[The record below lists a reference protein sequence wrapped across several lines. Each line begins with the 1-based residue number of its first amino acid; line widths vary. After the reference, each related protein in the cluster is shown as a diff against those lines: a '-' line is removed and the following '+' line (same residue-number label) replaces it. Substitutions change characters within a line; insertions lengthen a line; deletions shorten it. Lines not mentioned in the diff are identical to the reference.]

1 MSEFKIA
8 FSSTEADAKVANL
21 IKQVEMLGAKM
32 DAVNA
37 KSLDP
42 KVTQATATSAAS
54 LKKEMSEIL
63 SASNIRQAQLLG
75 HQFESVNKAIQEV
88 NSNTGRL
95 IDALSKNKKIAKE
108 MASESDKTAK
118 KEVANSKAIAQQLNA
133 EATVR
138 QRMAALASTSRL
150 VAVGREPSIFAK
162 DVLNRQRISEERRA
176 VVEAEKNANL
186 AKTMPGAY
194 SRMADTQNLTSADS
208 SARKSQLKA
217 IKAEIEDRYAY
228 QTAQEKKLNDLA
240 IGHVKKWMAEDKKA
254 TQSAAKERAAQR
266 DAEQKSVADYYLGM
280 QSKHKSQVKAQETTD
295 RAAKAERKKQLDAE
309 QKSVADYYLSLQK
322 QHTAKVK
329 QEKAAELQSD
339 KDRKKLRDAEQKS
352 VADFYLGM
360 DKKHKARLKEQVA
373 AEKSAAMQVAK
384 QWKAVNKEIE
394 SDRRRST
401 PFIYQQAA
409 SNLPLSTT
417 RAQASLSAAEGNT
430 SGLRAQIAAEE
441 RLKALK
447 KQIREEE
454 QKNLGVFKES
464 ASAQKK
470 HANSQKSFVD
480 SLHSGRQ
487 ATAAWRAGLNAAG
500 ASLGIFTSSTIITAT
515 AVYSLVAAYKQ
526 SIVAGVQFT
535 DMMARVQA
543 VTSATADEAERMST
557 QARAVAASTIFTA
570 REAADAMLQL
580 GMSGM
585 SVEQTMTALEPTLR
599 LASIGMMS
607 AGEAADI
614 ATNTMNQFGLSAGQ
628 ITQVVDDLA
637 TAANNAN
644 TTVSQV
650 GNALSYVGPAAAAAN
665 VPIETAIA
673 SIQVLA
679 NAGIKASRAG
689 TGLRRV
695 ISNFSGPTKKT
706 ADALWEL
713 GIATKDSAGNL
724 RPLEEILKDLASANI
739 GVAQAT
745 DLVGVRQQAALLAL
759 VKSAKGLEDGSTSLE
774 NFKKQLENNG
784 DAAKDFQKTIED
796 TLGAD
801 FKLLMS
807 AAEEQAIAFFET
819 NEAGYRDLIQSTTQ
833 FVRSLDV
840 DSIKA
845 FTDGVYELGKGG
857 LLLIATAGVWK
868 LTTAVGS
875 LIPMQAAATASTT
888 AHGAAMASTAASTT
902 VLTGAIGRL
911 NAMVVASA
919 AFMRA
924 HPIGLFITALAGGY
938 AAYKLYFDNTDKIV
952 NSFDTQA
959 AAAYRTADSLTAVKE
974 AMESLSTAPTG
985 LARIHSAQTAAAPG
999 MDPVSVTRA
1008 TIARLQSE
1016 RDKLAADIEA
1026 QRGEGSSPALDQMKA
1041 KLNLYEENINR
1052 LKAMQLE
1059 VEKASGV
1066 SGKIEADRELSTGN
1080 LNEKSRQKWADWLS
1094 AEMKKSSSELVANAR
1109 EVANTLIEKTD
1120 EAEARGTL
1128 SATAA
1133 HKKRMMLLDETRKK
1147 IDTIYSGESGSVT
1160 TLEAQIKAQEE
1171 KIGSFEKQGLQVEGF
1186 QYEEL
1191 FELKKKLYEEE
1202 LQQEKD
1208 LQEES
1213 RKSQKERTD
1222 YISSYIKGMQ
1232 QIEKKARSA
1241 YVSAANSASKLAEKN
1256 QIILASNRDL
1266 ASVGFVT
1273 ARTRSMENKAE
1284 IEAIR
1289 VKADLTD
1296 AKRTALEATISEVAA
1311 DEGALKARQKAIAAL
1326 KQEAEAYRSLANAK
1340 ENQPI
1345 SLTDTR
1351 KNLTFSESMF
1361 GGGLTASDVGPF
1373 EQVSRKYA
1381 QLRDEEQEYYES
1393 KVKNINSTAG
1403 EYKFSVGELSRAG
1416 DEHKAVLDKLKI
1428 DETLDQ
1434 IGVGAGL
1441 ASQMLSPWQ
1450 QYFSNVQSAHQ
1461 EHNSILIQQRKEL
1474 VAEMKEVEKQ
1484 DYTAQIVRMRELGAT
1499 RTEIADSIKATEE
1512 ERAQTMKSQ
1521 KAELSALD
1529 QQIDAQHKA
1538 FESAKSYSVA
1548 MAKLQ
1553 IPLVFAQGLAS
1564 APAPFNIPIAI
1575 GMAALAHQQVSQI
1588 EGTSLPRRQFGGN
1601 VQMGQ
1606 PTVTNEAGPE
1616 LFVPDK
1622 SGTIIPSDKLY
1633 RALQMAQTEA
1643 GNSANAGGDTY
1654 VIEMNINAMDSKS
1667 ILDHKDTITDMVV
1680 SGIDKKRRSR
1690 GKGTV
1695 IGA

>member
-8 FSSTEADAKVANL
+8 FNSTEADAKVTNL
-21 IKQVEMLGAKM
+21 VKQVEILGVKM

-54 LKKEMSEIL
+54 LKKEMAEIL

-75 HQFESVNKAIQEV
+75 HQFESVNRAV
-88 NSNTGRL
+88 LSTNDSTGRL
-95 IDALSKNKKIAKE
+95 
-108 MASESDKTAK
+108 
-118 KEVANSKAIAQQLNA
+118 
-133 EATVR
+133 
-138 QRMAALASTSRL
+138 
-150 VAVGREPSIFAK
+150 
-162 DVLNRQRISEERRA
+162 
-176 VVEAEKNANL
+176 VE
-186 AKTMPGAY
+186 
-194 SRMADTQNLTSADS
+194 
-208 SARKSQLKA
+208 
-217 IKAEIEDRYAY
+217 
-228 QTAQEKKLNDLA
+228 
-240 IGHVKKWMAEDKKA
+240 
-254 TQSAAKERAAQR
+254 
-266 DAEQKSVADYYLGM
+266 
-280 QSKHKSQVKAQETTD
+280 
-295 RAAKAERKKQLDAE
+295 
-309 QKSVADYYLSLQK
+309 
-322 QHTAKVK
+322 
-329 QEKAAELQSD
+329 
-339 KDRKKLRDAEQKS
+339 
-352 VADFYLGM
+352 
-360 DKKHKARLKEQVA
+360 
-373 AEKSAAMQVAK
+373 
-384 QWKAVNKEIE
+384 
-394 SDRRRST
+394 
-401 PFIYQQAA
+401 
-409 SNLPLSTT
+409 
-417 RAQASLSAAEGNT
+417 
-430 SGLRAQIAAEE
+430 
-441 RLKALK
+441 ALK
-447 KQIREEE
+447 KNKAATR
-454 QKNLGVFKES
+454 GS
-464 ASAQKK
+464 T
-470 HANSQKSFVD
+470 NSQKSFVD

-515 AVYSLVAAYKQ
+515 AIYSLVAAYKQ

-557 QARAVAASTIFTA
+557 QARSVAASTIFTA

-585 SVEQTMTALEPTLR
+585 SVGQTMTALEPTLR
-599 LASIGMMS
+599 LASIGMMT
-607 AGEAADI
+607 AGQAADI

-644 TTVSQV
+644 TTVTQV
-650 GNALSYVGPAAAAAN
+650 GNALSYVGPAASAAN

-724 RPLEEILKDLASANI
+724 RPLEEILKDLARANI

-759 VKSAKGLEDGSTSLE
+759 VKSAKGLDDGSTSLE

-819 NEAGYRDLIQSTTQ
+819 NEAGYRDLIQSTTEL
-833 FVRSLDV
+833 VRRLDA
-840 DSIKA
+840 DAIKA
-845 FTDGVYELGKGG
+845 FTDGLWAIGKGG
-857 LLLIATAGVWK
+857 AALLATAGVWK
-868 LTTAVGS
+868 LVRTVEELAIVQRSYARVVAVSTVETAKLTGARAAQTTVTS
-875 LIPMQAAATASTT
+875 VLTAATAKLNV
-888 AHGAAMASTAASTT
+888 ALKASW
-902 VLTGAIGRL
+902 VL
-911 NAMVVASA
+911 
-919 AFMRA
+919 MRA
-924 HPIGLFITALAGGY
+924 HPLTLLATAATGLYL
-938 AAYKLYFDNTDKIV
+938 AYKLFGEESESTTKAFKDHKDAAEGMGSAYQRAAESLERLNSARFKEERVASKKFDEGLSATFPGSQAPADEVRIKAEQELFMLTDKRRRLISEMARESQNV
-952 NSFDTQA
+952 DNSKSA
-959 AAAYRTADSLTAVKE
+959 
-974 AMESLSTAPTG
+974 
-985 LARIHSAQTAAAPG
+985 ARIKEI
-999 MDPVSVTRA
+999 VTE
-1008 TIARLQSE
+1008 LE
-1016 RDKLAADIEA
+1016 N
-1026 QRGEGSSPALDQMKA
+1026 MK
-1041 KLNLYEENINR
+1041 KQEDVVRHLLSDE
-1052 LKAMQLE
+1052 LT
-1059 VEKASGV
+1059 GTD
-1066 SGKIEADRELSTGN
+1066 GKIMTTQDLSTGN

-1171 KIGSFEKQGLQVEGF
+1171 KISGTESQGFQVEGV
-1186 QYEEL
+1186 QYEKL
-1191 FELKKKLYEEE
+1191 FKLKKKLYEEE

-1232 QIEKKARSA
+1232 QIEKTARSS

-1266 ASVGFVT
+1266 ANVGFVT

-1311 DEGALKARQKAIAAL
+1311 DEDALEARQKAIAAL
-1326 KQEAEAYRSLANAK
+1326 KQEADSYRNLADAK
-1340 ENQPI
+1340 ENQPKAI
-1345 SLTDTR
+1345 TDTR
-1351 KNLTFSESMF
+1351 KNLTFSESTF
-1361 GGGLTASDVGPF
+1361 GGGLTASNVGPF

-1416 DEHKAVLDKLKI
+1416 DEHKAVLEKLKSN
-1428 DETLDQ
+1428 ERLGQ
-1434 IGVGAGL
+1434 VGAAADIGQ
-1441 ASQMLSPWQ
+1441 QMLSPWM
-1450 QYFSNVQSAHQ
+1450 QYFSNLQSIHQ
-1461 EHNSILIQQRKEL
+1461 EHNSILIQQRKDL
-1474 VAEMKEVEKQ
+1474 VAEMKEVESQ
-1484 DYTAQIVRMRELGAT
+1484 DYTAQIVRMRELGST
-1499 RTEIADSIKATEE
+1499 RTEIADAITATEQ
-1512 ERAQTMKSQ
+1512 ERARTMEGQ
-1521 KAELSALD
+1521 EAQLSALD

-1538 FESAKSYSVA
+1538 FESAKDYSVA

-1553 IPLVFAQGLAS
+1553 IPLVFAQALA
-1564 APAPFNIPIAI
+1564 APPGPPWSIPIAI
-1575 GMAALAHQQVSQI
+1575 GAAALAGTQVSKI

-1643 GNSANAGGDTY
+1643 GSSANAGGGDTY
-1654 VIEMNINAMDSKS
+1654 IIEMIISAMDGASLQAQAPAIAS
-1667 ILDHKDTITDMVV
+1667 VV
-1680 SGIDKKRRSR
+1680 VGEINKKRKAMGRQSIM
-1690 GKGTV
+1690 GVK
-1695 IGA
+1695 